1 MTFLKQY
8 LMPADD
14 RGHIMTTNRTV
25 PLCPMR
31 RRLAIC
37 LLLLHLIGSTAF
49 GELLRLPAL
58 VQHYQEHR
66 SANWSLGIEGFVA
79 LHYAPDSD
87 HQQSDPAD
95 HDLPFR
101 SPDAAGKL
109 MSLLALAESP
119 ADNTEHK
126 TGSPDHVANAD
137 HSLRSQGNPDP
148 QPRPPRTH
156 A

>member
-1 MTFLKQY
+1 MQ
-8 LMPADD
+8 AND
-14 RGHIMTTNRTV
+14 RGHNKATNRAV
-25 PLCPMR
+25 PLYPMR

-66 SANWSLGIEGFVA
+66 SANWSLGIEGFLA
-79 LHYAPDSD
+79 MHYTPGCD
-87 HQQSDPAD
+87 QTQSDPAD

-109 MSLLALAESP
+109 MSLLALADHP
-119 ADNTEHK
+119 ADAAEHK
-126 TGSPDHVANAD
+126 TGSPDHLACAD
-137 HSLRSQGNPDP
+137 QNLRSHGNPDP
-148 QPRPPRTH
+148 QPRPPRTC